1 MTFLSRLLMSSKSA
15 RWRVR
20 ALVRSSHFVAAVV
33 ASAFAPS
40 CLFPEPPHWDSK
52 PTRPQLVDP
61 IPLTS
66 QFVVISTDPS
76 NNGQTFRVTELS
88 EDEGHALRVVWY
100 LNYKLSNERYLNSRD
115 IAAGSQD
122 QPKLISVNYTPA
134 EKTAMCVPFTLVVTH
149 IENDSNADNHHPIDD
164 SDVATVTWWLNVTN
178 STSAALTVDQCSS
191 LGGLSQ

>member
-1 MTFLSRLLMSSKSA
+1 VAAIEGFGATPSSIRPVDGMATGSVSVPGPSMTFLSRLLMSSKSA

-115 IAAGSQD
+115 IAAGSQCAY
-122 QPKLISVNYTPA
+122 L
-134 EKTAMCVPFTLVVTH
+134 LR
-149 IENDSNADNHHPIDD
+149 
-164 SDVATVTWWLNVTN
+164 
-178 STSAALTVDQCSS
+178 SS
-191 LGGLSQ
+191 